1 MDSEKLKTASPKE
14 WKLKNFQKE
23 IFDHLIE
30 MYIAKRGAAL
40 PDIIADIEKSILL
53 KALDQ
58 FSGNLKDTAHFLG
71 IKYSTLY
78 NKMKKYNLEP

>member
-1 MDSEKLKTASPKE
+1 MDSERLETAFSKE

-30 MYIAKRGAAL
+30 MYIAKGGAPL
-40 PDIIADIEKSILL
+40 PDIIADLEKSILS

-58 FSGNLKDTAHFLG
+58 FNGNLKDTAHFLG

-78 NKMKKYNLEP
+78 YKMKKYNLKP